1 MNITDVNNRI
11 KAHKRGKRIGRGAG
25 SGSGKTAGRGHKGY
39 YSRSGAGGLKGFIG
53 GQTPL
58 RQRLPKRGFNNANF
72 KTVYIPINL
81 EWIEENFAAGDEVN
95 IQTICAHGFK
105 IGRGGL
111 IKVLGTGD
119 LSKALTVT
127 ADAFSKSAVE
137 KIEKAGGKA
146 VTAKKEMSEA
156 SE

>member
-1 MNITDVNNRI
+1 MNITDVNNRV
-11 KAHKRGKRIGRGAG
+11 KAHKRAKRIGRGAG

-72 KTVYIPINL
+72 RKVFIPVNL
-81 EWIEENFAAGDEVN
+81 AWIENNFEANSEVTPESIAATG
-95 IQTICAHGFK
+95 IK
-105 IGRGGL
+105 IARGGL
-111 IKVLGTGD
+111 VKILATGE
-119 LSKALTVT
+119 LTKAFTVK
-127 ADAFSKSAVE
+127 ADAFSKAAIE

-146 VTAKKEMSEA
+146 IVAEAKDESPE
-156 SE
+156 E